1 MEIVV
6 FTANAIVIYLLA
18 DWILKLVEKR
28 RGEVL
33 KNRGLIFFVV
43 FLPLILISFEVLK
56 SLLIDPA

>member
-18 DWILKLVEKR
+18 DWIVKLVEKR

-33 KNRGLIFFVV
+33 RNRRIIFFIV
-43 FLPLILISFEVLK
+43 FLPLILISFELLK
-56 SLLIDPA
+56 YFLTGSA

>member
-18 DWILKLVEKR
+18 DWIVKFVEKR

-33 KNRGLIFFVV
+33 RNRRIIFFIV
-43 FLPLILISFEVLK
+43 FLPLILISFELLK
-56 SLLIDPA
+56 HFLTGSA

>member
-28 RGEVL
+28 RGKVL
-33 KNRGLIFFVV
+33 KNRGLIFFIV
-43 FLPLILISFEVLK
+43 FLPLILISFELLK
-56 SLLIDPA
+56 YFLIDSA

>member
-1 MEIVV
+1 MEIVI

-28 RGEVL
+28 RGEPL

-43 FLPLILISFEVLK
+43 FLPLILISFEILK
-56 SLLIDPA
+56 YFLIDST

>member
-18 DWILKLVEKR
+18 DWIIKLVEKR
-28 RGEVL
+28 RGEAL
-33 KNRGLIFFVV
+33 KNRGIIFFVV

>member
-18 DWILKLVEKR
+18 DWIIKLVEKR
-28 RGEVL
+28 RGKAL
-33 KNRGLIFFVV
+33 KNRGIIFFIV

>member
-18 DWILKLVEKR
+18 DWIIKLVEKR
-28 RGEVL
+28 RGEAL

-43 FLPLILISFEVLK
+43 FLPLILISFEILK
-56 SLLIDPA
+56 HFLIGSA

>member
-43 FLPLILISFEVLK
+43 FLPLILISFELLK
-56 SLLIDPA
+56 YLLIDST